1 MFNQYYQ
8 YSFDFM
14 NQRGYSIDLSKYGIS
29 NNKLY
34 QCMVDSLR
42 KIYNADEN
50 TYHNYTYKVERM
62 IWDVKNQLCNERDI
76 ETYLTTMTFINNW
89 RQRFDNKCYSI
100 INQRKMIKYIQDTLF
115 DKFFNE
121 FMNLVDIK
129 RYLIN
134 NRPYLIW
141 SGGEEDYRQATRCMF
156 YYERKIDEELQYF
169 KSFYIK
175 EGVFDE
181 LSKRINRKINESMD
195 DILNNGLTVIDR
207 WNTKEKFRSK
217 DEFNIYKM
225 LVNKYGKENILTEYV
240 SNAYPFHCDFYI
252 KSLNQYIEYQGHFS
266 HGKTQYTGEYNQ
278 LSFIN
283 DLQKNKPE
291 MAKIYL
297 DTWAFRDVVKRKIA
311 KYNCL
316 NWCEFFTMKDF
327 EEWIKS
333 A

>member
-1 MFNQYYQ
+1 MFSQYYQ
-8 YSFDFM
+8 YSFNFM
-14 NQRGYSIDLSKYGIS
+14 NDNDVIDLSKYGVT
-29 NNKLY
+29 NKELY
-34 QCMVDSLR
+34 HCMNDSLR
-42 KIYNADEN
+42 HVYYNNDDAYYE
-50 TYHNYTYKVERM
+50 YTYQVEKMFWGIKVRM
-62 IWDVKNQLCNERDI
+62 SQESCDYETHQNE
-76 ETYLTTMTFINNW
+76 INFLNKL
-89 RQRFDNKCYSI
+89 RQRFDNKCHSM
-100 INQRKMIKYIQDTLF
+100 INRRKMIKYIQDTLF

-195 DILNNGLTVIDR
+195 DILNNGLTVIER

-240 SNAYPFHCDFYI
+240 SNVYPFHCDFYI

-283 DLQKNKPE
+283 DLQKNKPK